1 MAIPYRREKL
11 SSQIA
16 KEISAILLHELK
28 DPRMGFV
35 TVTRADVSVDYRSAK
50 VFVSILGAEK
60 DKKLAMSA
68 LKSAEGYVQGLLG
81 KRLRI
86 RHNPEISFVR
96 DDSIDRT
103 IKLTK
108 LIDDLAKERKKRT
121 GPDAEPAGSEEE

>member
-50 VFVSILGAEK
+50 IFVSFLGAEK
-60 DKKLAMSA
+60 EKKLAMSA
-68 LKSAEGYVQGLLG
+68 LRSASGFVQGLLG

-86 RHNPEISFVR
+86 RHSPEISFVR

-108 LIDDLAKERKKRT
+108 LIDDLAKERKAKEAVP
-121 GPDAEPAGSEEE
+121 GKGEEE

>member
-1 MAIPYRREKL
+1 
-11 SSQIA
+11 
-16 KEISAILLHELK
+16 
-28 DPRMGFV
+28 MGFV

-96 DDSIDRT
+96 DDSIDKT

-108 LIDDLAKERKKRT
+108 LIDDLAKERKTRAGT
-121 GPDAEPAGSEEE
+121 EAESAKSEEE

>member
-16 KEISAILLHELK
+16 KEISAILLHELR

-35 TVTRADVSVDYRSAK
+35 TVTRADVSVDFRSAK
-50 VFVSILGAEK
+50 IFVSIMGAEK
-60 DKKLAMSA
+60 DKKLAMAALRSA
-68 LKSAEGYVQGLLG
+68 SGFVQGLLG

-86 RHNPEISFVR
+86 RHSPEISFVR

-103 IKLTK
+103 LKLTK
-108 LIDDLAKERKKRT
+108 LIDDLAKERKAK
-121 GPDAEPAGSEEE
+121 EPESAKPEEE

>member
-50 VFVSILGAEK
+50 IFVSILGAEK

-68 LKSAEGYVQGLLG
+68 LKSASGFVQGLLG

-86 RHNPEISFVR
+86 RHSPEISFVR

-108 LIDDLAKERKKRT
+108 LIDDLAKERKAKE
-121 GPDAEPAGSEEE
+121 GEPGKGEEE

>member
-35 TVTRADVSVDYRSAK
+35 TVTRADVSVDFRSAK
-50 VFVSILGAEK
+50 IFVSIMGAEK
-60 DKKLAMSA
+60 DKKLAMAALRSA
-68 LKSAEGYVQGLLG
+68 SGFVQGLLG

-86 RHNPEISFVR
+86 RHSPEISFVR

-103 IKLTK
+103 LKLTK
-108 LIDDLAKERKKRT
+108 LIDDLAKERKAK
-121 GPDAEPAGSEEE
+121 EPESAKPEEE